1 MPTIKKQATQLD
13 RALPKQPAKSWP
25 NIALAHPVC
34 DGPLTLFSRL
44 YCSGDLFVPTADG
57 SNSGSISIKMA
68 YKITSDWSRTRDS
81 LVRKLNILDQLYLEA

>member
-34 DGPLTLFSRL
+34 DGPLTGSADFIAPGTYL
-44 YCSGDLFVPTADG
+44 YQRPMGAV
-57 SNSGSISIKMA
+57 
-68 YKITSDWSRTRDS
+68 
-81 LVRKLNILDQLYLEA
+81 LEAF